1 MYNEFSRKS
10 EIPLSNQRERG
21 YRLDTE
27 HKRTFIINVI
37 FIAIILALAYLA
49 VKYVLAWLM
58 PFVLALLVATILQ
71 KPISWISKKTRL
83 KKNIAAVLVTLLAV
97 VVFLLLVWL
106 LAYSGINT
114 IVSFARTLPVW
125 FQNTA
130 PSVAH
135 ALEVRFQGILD
146 GLPPEW
152 EGQFNTGI
160 NNMIHAM
167 ESSLTSFSAGAVRWA
182 AGTATKL
189 PGMLLST
196 IICIVATFFMSI
208 GFDGLRD
215 FFKRQLPF
223 KYRSLASTVW
233 NTSGRTLVKMLQG
246 YILILLITFGELAIG
261 FTLLR
266 IDYSV
271 LIAVAVALLD
281 ILPVVGTGTVLI
293 PWSLISLLIG
303 KIPQGIGLL
312 VLYITITVVRNI
324 IEPRI
329 IGARIGLHPLAT
341 LIFMYLGLH
350 LFGVI
355 GMLLLP
361 LIIILLKNAQDA
373 GVLKIWK

>member
-1 MYNEFSRKS
+1 
-10 EIPLSNQRERG
+10 
-21 YRLDTE
+21 
-27 HKRTFIINVI
+27 
-37 FIAIILALAYLA
+37 
-49 VKYVLAWLM
+49 
-58 PFVLALLVATILQ
+58 
-71 KPISWISKKTRL
+71 
-83 KKNIAAVLVTLLAV
+83 
-97 VVFLLLVWL
+97 
-106 LAYSGINT
+106 
-114 IVSFARTLPVW
+114 
-125 FQNTA
+125 
-130 PSVAH
+130 
-135 ALEVRFQGILD
+135 
-146 GLPPEW
+146 
-152 EGQFNTGI
+152 
-160 NNMIHAM
+160 
-167 ESSLTSFSAGAVRWA
+167 
-182 AGTATKL
+182 
-189 PGMLLST
+189 
-196 IICIVATFFMSI
+196 
-208 GFDGLRD
+208 
-215 FFKRQLPF
+215 
-223 KYRSLASTVW
+223 
-233 NTSGRTLVKMLQG
+233 MLQG

>member
-71 KPISWISKKTRL
+71 KPIGWISKKTRV

-261 FTLLR
+261 LTLLR